1 LAVREYTSCVATTR
15 EHLEA
20 LLRLS
25 PEERSQIAEALLESL
40 DEGEQDADAIQAWAE
55 EIVKR
60 VERNAPGIPAE
71 QVFAEGRA
79 RLTSR
84 E

>member
-1 LAVREYTSCVATTR
+1 MAITR

-20 LLRLS
+20 LLRLP
-25 PEERSQIAEALLESL
+25 PEERSEIAEALLESL
-40 DEGEQDADAIQAWAE
+40 EEGERDADAIQSWAD
-55 EIVKR
+55 EIVRR

-71 QVFAEGRA
+71 QVFGEGRA
-79 RLTSR
+79 RLTSG